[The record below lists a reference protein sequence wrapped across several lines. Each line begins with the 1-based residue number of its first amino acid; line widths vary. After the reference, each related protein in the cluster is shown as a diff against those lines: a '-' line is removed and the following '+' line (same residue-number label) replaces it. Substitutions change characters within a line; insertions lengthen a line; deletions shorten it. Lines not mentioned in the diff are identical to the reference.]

1 MSTKEEEGISQ
12 DLEFGNGYS
21 LKYFKVLWILFIPV
35 SLLEIL
41 YSFLILSVGFM
52 ISGDS
57 ASVYD
62 ARLFAKI
69 QIGVTF
75 LNIALIAMA
84 SMLILT
90 EKKRLFAWVFLAKY
104 PLV

>member
-1 MSTKEEEGISQ
+1 MSTKEKEGISQ

-57 ASVYD
+57 A
-62 ARLFAKI
+62 A
-69 QIGVTF
+69 
-75 LNIALIAMA
+75 
-84 SMLILT
+84 
-90 EKKRLFAWVFLAKY
+90 VFDGRYLRRFKSGSRFSTSH
-104 PLV
+104 